1 MLLFNSFVECHF
13 NYCSFIWHFCS
24 KLNTYK
30 VEKIQA
36 KALKCVTLKYKAS
49 YCDLLEKCNKSP
61 LFISRLHRFLEIIFK
76 TKHNMYPDYINKM
89 FMPKNVYYNTRINDN
104 MHVPKYNTVTY
115 GKHCL
120 KYMAPFY
127 WNKLPNDFKEILCVN
142 EFKSKIKQWIP
153 VCRCGFCV
161 QCNILNM

>member
-1 MLLFNSFVECHF
+1 
-13 NYCSFIWHFCS
+13 
-24 KLNTYK
+24 
-30 VEKIQA
+30 
-36 KALKCVTLKYKAS
+36 
-49 YCDLLEKCNKSP
+49 
-61 LFISRLHRFLEIIFK
+61 
-76 TKHNMYPDYINKM
+76 MYPDYIDKM

-153 VCRCGFCV
+153 VCRCSFCV